1 MKKYVYPSEIK
12 GNIKAPASKSAM
24 QRSIAAALL
33 AEGESIL
40 VNPTFCDDSIAALRV
55 AEGLGAKIKRR
66 SDCVII
72 NGGLKPVADTLNCG
86 ESGLC
91 IRMFTPVAALTGN
104 ELTLTGEKSL
114 ADRPVSAIE
123 EPLRDL
129 GAVIS
134 SDNGR
139 LPIKVSG
146 RLMGGTT
153 EIDGSMSS
161 QFLTGLL
168 MALPLCDNDSLLK
181 VRNLKSREYID
192 LTINILQKFSV
203 QIDNRGY
210 DQFIVKGKQKFIPG
224 IIDIEGDWSGAA
236 FLLCAGAIAGN
247 VTVTGISMDSSQP
260 DREIVTALR
269 KAGADISVFPDSI
282 VIKKSTLEGFEFN
295 ASECPDLF
303 PPLAALALYCKGETV
318 IHGAERL
325 KHKESHRGMT
335 IKAEIEKLGAAV
347 DLHPDCIVIKGSGVH
362 GAEVDSHG
370 DHRIAMMCA
379 IAALGAESPIAINRS
394 ECVSKSYS
402 DFFEHIIKLGVTV
415 K

>member
-1 MKKYVYPSEIK
+1 MKKYIYPSDLK
-12 GNIKAPASKSAM
+12 GSISAPASKSAM

-33 AEGESIL
+33 ADGESLL
-40 VNPTFCDDSIAALRV
+40 VNPTFCDDSLSAMRV
-55 AEGLGAKIKRR
+55 AEGLGAKIKRK

-72 NGGLKPVADTLNCG
+72 NGGLKPVADKLNCG

-91 IRMFTPVAALTGN
+91 IRMFTPIAALTGK

-114 ADRPVSAIE
+114 AERPVSAIE
-123 EPLRDL
+123 EPLREL

-134 SDNGR
+134 SSSGK

-146 RLMGGTT
+146 RLMGGKT

-168 MALPLCDNDSLLK
+168 MALPLCENDSLLK

-192 LTINILQKFSV
+192 LTINILKKFSV
-203 QIDNRGY
+203 EIDNRGY
-210 DQFIVKGKQKFIPG
+210 SEFMVKGNQKFIPG
-224 IIDIEGDWSGAA
+224 IVDIEGDWSGAA
-236 FLLCAGAIAGN
+236 FLLCAGAIAGDI
-247 VTVTGISMDSSQP
+247 TVTGISIDSAQP
-260 DREIVTALR
+260 DRGIVTALR
-269 KAGADISVFPDSI
+269 KAGADIVISSNAI
-282 VIKKSTLEGFEFN
+282 KIKKSPLNGFEFD

-303 PPLAALALYCKGETV
+303 PPLAALAVYCNGETV

-325 KHKESHRGMT
+325 KHKESDRGMT
-335 IKAEIEKLGAAV
+335 IKTELEKLGVVV
-347 DLHPDCIVIKGSGVH
+347 DLHHDCMMIKGAQVH
-362 GAEVDSHG
+362 GADVESHG

-379 IAALGAESPIAINRS
+379 IAALGADSPVAINGA
-394 ECVSKSYS
+394 ECVNKSYNE
-402 DFFEHIIKLGVTV
+402 FFDHIIKLGVKV